1 MTYRQL
7 QPQKFAICPLWI
19 ELTAWHNFEL
29 VWKMYLLE
37 GVVLWVEEEGL
48 CMLACILDRGNH
60 KVYNHSTVDSN
71 VDSTVDMPEIAA
83 DWKS

>member
-1 MTYRQL
+1 
-7 QPQKFAICPLWI
+7 
-19 ELTAWHNFEL
+19 
-29 VWKMYLLE
+29 MYLLE

-48 CMLACILDRGNH
+48 CMLVCILDRGIH